1 VPNKRDRRR
10 ALLAGE
16 AQAAPVLAERKL
28 IRWGSPRRAADRCT
42 MIDAPAQFALCLDC
56 PYNAGA
62 YNDGIW
68 CIHRF
73 GIDPTLVDGTLTQVR
88 GDHIERIEGLDG

>member
-10 ALLAGE
+10 ALLADE
-16 AQAAPVLAERKL
+16 EQAAHVPTERKL
-28 IRWGSPRRAADRCT
+28 IRWCSPRRLADRCT

-68 CIHRF
+68 CTHRF

-88 GDHIERIEGLDG
+88 GDQIERLEG